1 MAVTAARQNEIGL
14 ELLRIPMRSYR
25 AVPIFYPA
33 LSGAFALFLQSQYD
47 WRLILAWWFAVVAVQ
62 IEYAFFQRRF
72 FALEEARE
80 TIDATA
86 WTRACATRYWIMNA
100 FWVSTIPLF
109 WNPDSQIQNL
119 SLVLVHAIHVISVS
133 TTVAAQRPLYF
144 AAACP
149 SAAMAVVACFVEGTP
164 LFQAL
169 GATLILAAFYFGR
182 VARQARLNTE
192 DAVMLRLDNA
202 DLIRD
207 LAAASDA
214 SDAARRRA
222 EEANA
227 QISQREERFRALVE
241 NAFDAI
247 VVTDID
253 NIITYASP
261 SVRSIGFSPE
271 AMIGRS
277 SISFMS
283 ADEAARIQARLE
295 AEGGRTPPGEHLEF
309 HTRGPDGRMHWFESS
324 VTDLRANPSVGG
336 YVINLRDITE
346 RKRSERELVGQFRVL
361 EALATGTPLDEVM
374 TLLASGAEETNPGAK
389 VGVYLTDEDGK
400 LTVRA
405 APSFTPEFRVAVEKF
420 WDENRARG
428 YGGAIEEKTQ
438 RVIIC
443 DIREESADPALHAF
457 SRIHGTRAI
466 WFQRI
471 VSRSGH
477 GLGGLTFYFDEP
489 RKFGRLDSD
498 YLTGL
503 AHLAGIAVD
512 RRRAEENL
520 REAME
525 TAELANRAKSKF
537 LANMSH
543 ELRTPLNAI
552 IGFSEIMRD
561 GLFGSLGSARYTEYA
576 KDIHDSGAHLLS
588 VIDDILDISKIEAGR
603 YPLEE
608 QDMDLVEV
616 LRWSIDIVRPRTNEK
631 QQSMK
636 LAVSD
641 GMPPLRADL
650 RAMRQIMLNLLS
662 NASKFTPEFGRIDV
676 SARILDNGNLELS
689 VADTGIGI
697 PEEKLDEVME
707 PFGQV
712 DDSSARQHGGTGL
725 GLPITKSL
733 TEMHG
738 GTFRLESTLGHGT
751 KATLTLP
758 ATRLLKT
765 VARPTAASR

>member
-1 MAVTAARQNEIGL
+1 MADTAARRNEIGL
-14 ELLRIPMRSYR
+14 ELLRIPMRNYR
-25 AVPIFYPA
+25 TTPLFYPA
-33 LSGAFALFLQSQYD
+33 LSGAFALFLDSTYD
-47 WRLILAWWFAVVAVQ
+47 WRLILAWWLGVAAVQ
-62 IEYAFFQRRF
+62 VDHALFQRRF
-72 FALEEARE
+72 FALEDRD
-80 TIDATA
+80 IDVDA
-86 WTRACATRYWIMNA
+86 WTRAGATRYWIMNA
-100 FWVSTIPLF
+100 LWVSTIPLF

-119 SLVLVHAIHVISVS
+119 SLILIHVIHVISVS
-133 TTVAAQRPLYF
+133 TTAAARRSIYF
-144 AAACP
+144 AAMCP
-149 SAAMAVVACFVEGTP
+149 SAATAVLACFVEGTP
-164 LFQAL
+164 LFQMLGVAL
-169 GATLILAAFYFGR
+169 AITALYFVR
-182 VARQARLNTE
+182 IARQIRLNTE
-192 DAVMLRLDNA
+192 DAVTLRLDNA

-207 LAAASDA
+207 LATARDA
-214 SDAARRRA
+214 SDAARRHA
-222 EEANA
+222 EEANV
-227 QISQREERFRALVE
+227 QIGQREERFRALVE

-247 VVTDID
+247 VVTDAD

-261 SVRSIGFSPE
+261 SVRAIGFSPG

-277 SISFMS
+277 TLSFMP
-283 ADEAARIQARLE
+283 ADEAARIQTRLE
-295 AEGGRTPPGEHLEF
+295 AEGGHTPPGEHLEF
-309 HTRGPDGRMHWFESS
+309 HTRGADGRLHWFESS
-324 VTDLRANPSVGG
+324 VTDLRADPSVGG
-336 YVINLRDITE
+336 FVINLRDITE
-346 RKRSERELVGQFRVL
+346 RKRGERELVGQFKVL

-374 TLLASGAEETNPGAK
+374 TLLARGAEETNPGAK

-405 APSFTPEFRVAVEKF
+405 APSFTPEFRAAIEKF
-420 WDENRARG
+420 WDENRGRG

-438 RVIIC
+438 RAIVC
-443 DIREESADPALHAF
+443 DILEESTDPAFHEF

-471 VSRSGH
+471 ISRGGH
-477 GLGGLTFYFDEP
+477 GLGGVTLYFDEP
-489 RKFGRLDSD
+489 RKFSRWDSD

-561 GLFGSLGSARYTEYA
+561 GLFGPLGSSRYTEYA

-608 QDMDLVEV
+608 QDMDLGEV

-631 QQSMK
+631 QQSVK
-636 LAVSD
+636 LAVAD
-641 GMPPLRADL
+641 GMPALCADL

-738 GTFRLESTLGHGT
+738 GTFRLESRLGHGT

-758 ATRLLKT
+758 ATRLHKT
-765 VARPTAASR
+765 IARPTAASR